1 MIKAQLP
8 ENETAR
14 LNALCQFKILD
25 TGSEKPFDDITQL
38 AASICGTP
46 ISLISLIDVNRQW
59 FKSKVGL
66 EVTETHRDFA
76 FCAHAILKSDIF
88 IVPDTLADERFAK
101 NPLVIS
107 DPKIR
112 FYAGVPLVTSDNYT
126 LGTLNVIDRVPRE
139 LSPQQIEA
147 LHALSRQV
155 VKLIEL
161 RRNIARL
168 ETTPL
173 QRQHTQNERRQ
184 FFQKIG
190 VGFGLASTILISIGL
205 VTYRS
210 LTSLVQT
217 GNAEIQNYKVLEALK
232 DIRSNV
238 QTATLAKHR
247 YITSPEARYLEPY
260 YESQEEINSEISQLR
275 QAIANKPIQ
284 QRYLAT
290 LTPLI
295 SKNFAEI
302 EEAVNLRKT
311 KGLAATSQPLVL
323 QKAKQ
328 LTDNIE
334 MTLSEMEKAE
344 NRALTQQS
352 QAAKKKAKETIFV
365 FLSGI
370 ILNFLIFG
378 FIYYLIQRELT
389 QRQQTKVALEQE
401 RDFTFAVLDTIACLV
416 VVVDSQGKIVRFNRA
431 CEQTTEYFF
440 DEVKGKYFWD
450 LFLIPEELEPVKAV
464 FNNICAGH
472 FPNQQENYWQTRNG
486 NPRLIAWSNTALCNK
501 TGVVEYVISS
511 GTDIT
516 DSKQVQES
524 LIKTTTLQQAILNS
538 ANYMIISTNVDGTIM
553 TFNPAAERSLGY
565 TATEVVGKTT
575 PLMFHDAAEVV
586 QRAQELS
593 SEIGVTITPDFE
605 VFVAKARDGE
615 SEEREWSYVRKDGS
629 HFPVLVSVTALRDV
643 NGTITGF
650 LEICS
655 DISDAYQQ
663 ATQRKQAEK
672 ALRESEEQ
680 YRDLF
685 ENASDLI
692 QIVGSNGEFIFVNSA
707 WQKTLGY
714 SEAEIVNLSVFDT
727 IHPEQRSDYLKL
739 FQRVVSGENIEKIA
753 ATFITKSGE
762 NIEVE
767 GSINCKFVDGKPVST
782 QCIFHN
788 ITERKQAEVAQQ
800 QANEQLS
807 SWVNELKERNR
818 EITLLSEMTDV
829 LQACL
834 TIEEAYTAVSSLVQ
848 PLFPNASGGLFL
860 INASKTLVE
869 STASWGSTP
878 LASEK
883 IFTPNDCWA
892 LRRGRSHL
900 VEDADNGLL
909 CKHLHHALPAQSLC
923 VPMMAQGEALGVL
936 YLNCFELGQFT
947 AAKQQLATTVA
958 EHIALALANLKLRQ
972 TLHNQ
977 STRDPLTGLF
987 NRRYMEDSLGR
998 EIQRCDRKHQPLSV
1012 MMIDIDHFKR
1022 FNDSFGHEAGDTVLR
1037 ELGQFLQRYVRG
1049 SDIACRYGGE
1059 EFTLILPEAS
1069 IDITQKRAEQ
1079 LCNDIKHLNL
1089 ENRYYALGSL
1099 TLSIG
1104 IASFPTHGLS
1114 LEAVVR
1120 AADAALYI
1128 AKKEGRD
1135 TVRLAS

>member
-8 ENETAR
+8 ENEIAR
-14 LNALCQFKILD
+14 LNALFQVKILD
-25 TGSEKPFDDITQL
+25 TGPEKPFDDITQL

-46 ISLISLIDVNRQW
+46 ISLITLIDANRQW

-66 EVTETHRDFA
+66 EVTETYRDLS
-76 FCAHAILKSDIF
+76 FCAHAILESDIF
-88 IVPDTLADERFAK
+88 IVPDALADERFAN

-107 DPKIR
+107 EPKIR

-126 LGTLNVIDRVPRE
+126 LGTLNVIDHVPRK
-139 LSPQQIEA
+139 LSLQQIEA
-147 LHALSRQV
+147 LHTLSRQV

-161 RRNIARL
+161 RRDVARL

-173 QRQHTQNERRQ
+173 QRQHTEKQRRQ
-184 FFQKIG
+184 FFQKIV
-190 VGFGLASTILISIGL
+190 VGFGLASTILVSVGL

-217 GNAEIQNYKVLEALK
+217 GNAQIQNYQVLEELK
-232 DIRSNV
+232 DIRSNI
-238 QTATLAKHR
+238 QQASLAKNR
-247 YITSPEARYLEPY
+247 YIISPEARYLDLY
-260 YESQEEINSEISQLR
+260 YESEGKINSEISQLQ

-295 SKNFAEI
+295 SKKFADI
-302 EEAVNLRKT
+302 KATVNLRKT
-311 KGLAATSQPLVL
+311 KGIAASQPVLV
-323 QKAKQ
+323 QQSKQ
-328 LTDNIE
+328 LTDKIE
-334 MTLSEMEKAE
+334 ITLSEMEKAE

-352 QAAKKKAKETIFV
+352 QAAEKKAKETIFV

-370 ILNFLIFG
+370 ILNFLILSFV
-378 FIYYLIQRELT
+378 YYLIQRELT
-389 QRQQTKVALEQE
+389 QRQQIKVALEQE
-401 RDFTFAVLDTIACLV
+401 RDFTFAVVNMIVSLV
-416 VVVDSQGKIVRFNRA
+416 VVLDSQGKIVRFNRS
-431 CEQTTEYFF
+431 CEQTTGYFF

-450 LFLIPEELEPVKAV
+450 LFLVSEELEPVKAI
-464 FNNICAGH
+464 FNNIRAGH
-472 FPNQQENYWQTRNG
+472 FPNHQENYWQTRNG
-486 NPRLIAWSNTALCNK
+486 SRRLIAWSNTALCDK
-501 TGVVEYVISS
+501 TGAVEYVIST
-511 GTDIT
+511 GIDIT
-516 DSKQVQES
+516 DSRQVQES

-553 TFNPAAERSLGY
+553 TFNAAAEQTLGY
-565 TATEVVGKTT
+565 TAAEIIGKTT
-575 PLMFHDAAEVV
+575 PLIFHDEAEVV

-593 SEIGVTITPDFE
+593 REIGVAINPDFE
-605 VFVAKARDGE
+605 AFIVRAQRGQ

-629 HFPVLVSVTALRDV
+629 RLSVLVSMTALRDA
-643 NGTITGF
+643 NGIITGF
-650 LEICS
+650 LGIGS
-655 DISDAYQQ
+655 DISD
-663 ATQRKQAEK
+663 RIQAEK

-680 YRDLF
+680 YRALF

-692 QIVGSNGEFIFVNSA
+692 QIVGSNGQFIFVNSA

-714 SEAEIVNLSVFDT
+714 SEVEIVNLSIFDT
-727 IHPEQRSDYLKL
+727 IHPEQRSHYLKL
-739 FQRVVSGENIEKIA
+739 FQRVISGEDVEKIA
-753 ATFITKSGE
+753 ATLITKSGE
-762 NIEVE
+762 KIEVE
-767 GSINCKFVDGKPVST
+767 GSINCKFTDGKPVST

-788 ITERKQAEVAQQ
+788 ITEHKQAELAQQ
-800 QANEQLS
+800 EANEQLS
-807 SWVNELKERNR
+807 IWVNELKQRNR

-834 TIEEAYTAVSSLVQ
+834 TVEEAYVAVPSLVQ

-860 INASKTLVE
+860 MNASKTLVE
-869 STASWGSTP
+869 STATWGSTL

-936 YLNCFELGQFT
+936 YLNSFELGQFT
-947 AAKQQLATTVA
+947 EAKQHLATTVA
-958 EHIALALANLKLRQ
+958 EHIALALANLKLRE

-987 NRRYMEDSLGR
+987 NRRYMEDSLER
-998 EIQRCDRKHQPLSV
+998 EIHRCDRKQQPLSV

-1069 IDITQKRAEQ
+1069 IDVTQKRAEQ

-1114 LEAVVR
+1114 LEAVIR

-1135 TVRLAS
+1135 TVRAAA

>member
-8 ENETAR
+8 KNEIAR
-14 LNALCQFKILD
+14 LNALGQFKILD
-25 TGSEKPFDDITQL
+25 TDPEKPFDDITQL

-46 ISLISLIDVNRQW
+46 ISLISLIDANRQW

-66 EVTETHRDFA
+66 EVTETHRDLS
-76 FCAHAILKSDIF
+76 FCSHAILESDIF

-107 DPKIR
+107 EPKIR

-126 LGTLNVIDRVPRE
+126 LGTLNVIDHVPRE

-161 RRNIARL
+161 RRNVARL

-173 QRQHTQNERRQ
+173 QRQHTQNKHRQ
-184 FFQKIG
+184 FFQKIV
-190 VGFGLASTILISIGL
+190 VGFGLASTILVSVGL
-205 VTYRS
+205 ITYRS

-217 GNAEIQNYKVLEALK
+217 GNAQIQDYKVLEALQ
-232 DIRSNV
+232 DIRSNI
-238 QTATLAKHR
+238 QKASLAKHR
-247 YITSPEARYLEPY
+247 YITSSEARYLELY
-260 YESQEEINSEISQLR
+260 YESEGEINSEISQLR
-275 QAIANKPIQ
+275 QAIANKPNQ

-295 SKNFAEI
+295 SKKFAEI
-302 EEAVNLRKT
+302 EEKINLRKNE
-311 KGLAATSQPLVL
+311 GLAAASVPLLV
-323 QKAKQ
+323 QKSKQ
-328 LTDNIE
+328 VADEIE

-352 QAAKKKAKETIFV
+352 QAADKKAKETISI
-365 FLSGI
+365 FLIGI
-370 ILNFLIFG
+370 LLNFLILG
-378 FIYYLIQRELT
+378 FVYYLIQRELT
-389 QRQQTKVALEQE
+389 QRQHIKVALEQE
-401 RDFTFAVLDTIACLV
+401 RDFTFAVLDTIASLV
-416 VVVDSQGKIVRFNRA
+416 VVVDSQGKIVRFNRS
-431 CEQTTEYFF
+431 CEQTTGYFF

-450 LFLIPEELEPVKAV
+450 LFLIPEDLEPVKAI
-464 FNNICAGH
+464 FNNVRAGH
-472 FPNQQENYWQTRNG
+472 FPNQHENYWQTRDG
-486 NPRLIAWSNTALCNK
+486 NRRLIAWSNTALCDK
-501 TGVVEYVISS
+501 TGAVEYVIST
-511 GTDIT
+511 GIDIT
-516 DSKQVQES
+516 NSRQVQES

-553 TFNPAAERSLGY
+553 TFNVAAERSLGY
-565 TATEVVGKTT
+565 TAAEIIGKTT
-575 PLMFHDAAEVV
+575 PLIIHDEAEVV

-593 SEIGVTITPDFE
+593 REIGVTITPDFE
-605 VFVAKARDGE
+605 VFVAKARRGQ

-629 HFPVLVSVTALRDV
+629 RLSVLVSVTALRDAD
-643 NGTITGF
+643 GIITGF
-650 LEICS
+650 LEIGS
-655 DISDAYQQ
+655 DISD
-663 ATQRKQAEK
+663 RIQAEK
-672 ALRESEEQ
+672 ALRESEQQ

-692 QIVGSNGEFIFVNSA
+692 QIVGSDGQFIFVNSA

-714 SEAEIVNLSVFDT
+714 SEVEIVNLSIFDT
-727 IHPEQRSDYLKL
+727 IHPDERAHYLKL
-739 FQRVVSGENIEKIA
+739 FQRVVSGENIEKVA

-762 NIEVE
+762 KIEVE
-767 GSINCKFVDGKPVST
+767 GSINCKFTDGKPVST

-788 ITERKQAEVAQQ
+788 ITEHKQAELAQQ

-807 SWVNELKERNR
+807 IWVNQLKQRNR

-834 TIEEAYTAVSSLVQ
+834 TIEEAYVAVSSLVQ
-848 PLFPNASGGLFL
+848 PLFPNGSGGLFL
-860 INASKTLVE
+860 MNASKTLVE
-869 STASWGSTP
+869 STATWGSTP

-909 CKHLHHALPAQSLC
+909 CKHLHDALPAQSLC

-936 YLNCFELGQFT
+936 YLNSFELGQFT
-947 AAKQQLATTVA
+947 EAKQQLATTVA
-958 EHIALALANLKLRQ
+958 EHIALALANLKLRE

-987 NRRYMEDSLGR
+987 NRRYMEESLER
-998 EIQRCDRKHQPLSV
+998 EIQRCDRKQQPLSV

-1022 FNDSFGHEAGDTVLR
+1022 FNDSFGHEAGDAVLC

-1069 IDITQKRAEQ
+1069 IDVTQKRAEQ
-1079 LCNDIKHLNL
+1079 LGNDIKHLNL

-1114 LEAVVR
+1114 LEAVIR